1 MMNFSNTFKLMKV
14 LLVLLFV
21 PMMGYAQ
28 YYNDVLSYRYHGTPT
43 NGIKI
48 QTNMPYASSQQ
59 MPTIMIEGYDY
70 AKGIPIDL
78 KIVYYIYADKYINHK
93 VVSNT
98 SYTPDIYLSEENGK
112 VVIFIDDKS
121 YYVRFHVRAY
131 AYMSE
136 QASWFTGWTHSD
148 TPKASGLPAG
158 REVLVPYDNTTLPAG
173 VKENFV
179 TQIYAP
185 EGGSFTASGPDLTGA
200 IKIKLPVLYTNTMV
214 KFRVEVFN
222 YLTDKS
228 FTAIISGYNYAP
240 TTTWHN
246 CSAQIITTS
255 PDNAH
260 KVYFGDDGTNTVVW
274 IGEADSNW
282 SYLKVRV
289 SEVQAGHGNFEVD
302 TWNKNWNISL
312 DAGDFSSNVN
322 RTVSN
327 TLPVASGLSETPT
340 LPATI
345 KENAI
350 TQIYAPQGG
359 SFVKNG
365 PDVVGAIKIKLPV
378 LYTNT
383 MLRFRVEVFNYVTDK
398 SFTAIIAG
406 YNYEPTTTWYNCS
419 AQIITSSLDNAHK
432 VYFGDDGTNTMVWIG
447 EPDSEWKYLKVRIS
461 EVQAT
466 HLNNEVDTWN
476 KNWSINLETND
487 FSGNVNRTV
496 SNTLPVSSGSSIWQ
510 NTNDNV
516 YYLNPDGKVGIG
528 TNTPSAE
535 LTVNGHIH
543 AQEIRV
549 YTDAGADFVFD
560 ENYNLI
566 DIDELE
572 KYVTENKH
580 LPDIPSEKEMIEE
593 GLHLGEMNIK
603 LLQKVEELTLYII
616 DMNKKLEALSAENEK
631 LKNND

>member
-1 MMNFSNTFKLMKV
+1 MNFSYTLKLMKV
-14 LLVLLFV
+14 LAFLLFI
-21 PMMGYAQ
+21 PILGYSQ
-28 YYNDVLSYRYHGTPT
+28 YYNDVLSYRFNGTPA

-48 QTNMPYASSQQ
+48 ETNMPYASSQQ
-59 MPTIMIEGYDY
+59 MPTIMIEGYNY
-70 AKGIPIDL
+70 GAGKPIDI
-78 KIVYYIYADKYINHK
+78 KIVYYIYADKYIQYK
-93 VVSNT
+93 AT
-98 SYTPDIYLSEENGK
+98 STSTYTPDIYLSEENGK
-112 VVIFIDDKS
+112 VVIFIDDRS
-121 YYVRFHVRAY
+121 YFVRFHVRVY
-131 AYMSE
+131 AHMSE
-136 QASWFTGWTHSD
+136 QASWFTGWTHTD
-148 TPKASGLPAG
+148 TPKASGVPVGHEA
-158 REVLVPYDNTTLPAG
+158 LVPYDVVESEPEAPTLPAG
-173 VKENFV
+173 
-179 TQIYAP
+179 
-185 EGGSFTASGPDLTGA
+185 
-200 IKIKLPVLYTNTMV
+200 
-214 KFRVEVFN
+214 
-222 YLTDKS
+222 
-228 FTAIISGYNYAP
+228 
-240 TTTWHN
+240 
-246 CSAQIITTS
+246 
-255 PDNAH
+255 
-260 KVYFGDDGTNTVVW
+260 
-274 IGEADSNW
+274 
-282 SYLKVRV
+282 
-289 SEVQAGHGNFEVD
+289 
-302 TWNKNWNISL
+302 
-312 DAGDFSSNVN
+312 
-322 RTVSN
+322 
-327 TLPVASGLSETPT
+327 
-340 LPATI
+340 I
-345 KENAI
+345 KENGI

-359 SFVKNG
+359 SFVQNG
-365 PDVVGAIKIKLPV
+365 QSVVGAIKIKLPV

-406 YNYEPTTTWYNCS
+406 YNYEPSTTWHNCS

-543 AQEIRV
+543 AQEVRV

-593 GLHLGEMNIK
+593 GLHLGDMNIK

-631 LKNND
+631 LRK